1 MALADVTAL
10 RVLDPRVPFTMHS
23 TAGEAVDLHAAGL
36 VRAGAGFR
44 PADPDLAGLVILD
57 FGAFDAW
64 YEEDELNVAH
74 PRDPFHRIDV
84 LPSSRQVR
92 LELDG
97 QVLAVSSRP
106 VLLFETMLPTRY
118 YLPRADVTAELV
130 PSSTR
135 TWCAYKGQASYFSAS
150 VGGRIVPDIAWS
162 YPDPQ
167 HDAARVRD
175 LIAFFDERI
184 DVVLDGERRARPV
197 TPWSESWSEP
207 AGVTGDTDRV
217 DAVARAD
224 LADRVGQVVAHGGPG
239 QRQLG
244 GDLRRSGCRSRPPG
258 ARRSR
263 GRSAGWRRSP
273 ARPRSAPGRSPAR
286 PAATRRTPSARVCA
300 GASLMMKRR
309 TCTFSARSRLP
320 GWLSPVSMRIWQPG
334 TCSCSCPAAVRPSR
348 PGRSMS
354 STATSG
360 RVHSAVGTIVSPRS
374 SSATT
379 SMSASSDSRATR
391 APRIMC
397 MSSAISTRIT

>member
-1 MALADVTAL
+1 MSSQVRELMASGFGELRHEPTAKRIQAVLGGATVVDSTRAVLVWEPRRIVPSYAVPVEDVRGELVAAGNVPAGAGPGDDVGVGLGDVTAL
-10 RVLDPRVPFTMHS
+10 RVLDPRVPFTVHS

-57 FGAFDAW
+57 FAAFDAW

-97 QVLAVSSRP
+97 QLLAVSSRP

-150 VGGRIVPDIAWS
+150 VGGRLVPDIAWS

-197 TPWSESWSEP
+197 TPWS
-207 AGVTGDTDRV
+207 D
-217 DAVARAD
+217 
-224 LADRVGQVVAHGGPG
+224 
-239 QRQLG
+239 
-244 GDLRRSGCRSRPPG
+244 
-258 ARRSR
+258 
-263 GRSAGWRRSP
+263 
-273 ARPRSAPGRSPAR
+273 
-286 PAATRRTPSARVCA
+286 
-300 GASLMMKRR
+300 
-309 TCTFSARSRLP
+309 
-320 GWLSPVSMRIWQPG
+320 
-334 TCSCSCPAAVRPSR
+334 
-348 PGRSMS
+348 S
-354 STATSG
+354 S
-360 RVHSAVGTIVSPRS
+360 
-374 SSATT
+374 
-379 SMSASSDSRATR
+379 
-391 APRIMC
+391 
-397 MSSAISTRIT
+397 